1 MKKPAGNFVRAR
13 ATGKCSYRCS
23 CCGSTNHRLETCP
36 SQAAA
41 TIRKLK
47 AEVRQLRGTKRAKD
61 VKRVEHKT
69 RKTTQTGFRTAASKR
84 YVGKPAART
93 PSPAELRRLR
103 PAPDDDEFGPLPT
116 TEKLASD
123 WLHEHRVFKPPGKC
137 NCCSSKKWSN
147 IIWPTGHDSAHYRC
161 LTCGTR
167 ALDHFEVFIYMFFSI
182 LFANP

>member
-1 MKKPAGNFVRAR
+1 MLWQHKPSVGDLSFP
-13 ATGKCSYRCS
+13 SS
-23 CCGSTNHRLETCP
+23 CHD
-36 SQAAA
+36 SQAQGRSSAIA
-41 TIRKLK
+41 RHK
-47 AEVRQLRGTKRAKD
+47 AGQRCQKS
-61 VKRVEHKT
+61 EHKT
-69 RKTTQTGFRTAASKR
+69 RKTTQTGFRAAAPKR

-161 LTCGTR
+161 STCGTC